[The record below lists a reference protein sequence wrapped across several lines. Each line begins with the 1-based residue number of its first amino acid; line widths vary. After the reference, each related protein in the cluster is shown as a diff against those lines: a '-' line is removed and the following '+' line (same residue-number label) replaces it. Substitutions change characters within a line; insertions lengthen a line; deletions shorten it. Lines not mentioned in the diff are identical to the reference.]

1 MIGGVP
7 GADLVL
13 GIGLLA
19 SVLCTVLPGSRFA
32 QSMGLLG
39 LGVLTTLAWLRL
51 GSVDVALAEAGIGGG
66 ILAALLVWVSVS
78 SPAQPSPDAA
88 AAPKWPWLRPVVGTL
103 SAIALIIVAAA
114 VWLRAEQSLPAWDA
128 ALTADMDLTGVEH
141 EITGVLLVFRF
152 YDTLLESAVL
162 MLTGVAVLAL
172 GQGDVGSRAGLS
184 AALSPQPAIPS
195 SLHWLIRVT
204 APVLFLVG
212 LWLLFAG
219 STDSGGAF
227 QSGAVLCAVLILL
240 RSAHVPLERLTV
252 GWLRRA
258 LVAGV
263 VVFIL
268 AALVHL
274 DAPFSFPVLL
284 AVEVLLTLGI
294 AAGLYAIYLSLE
306 NPRSENPN
314 LANPRSGNPV
324 RRAAGS

>member
-1 MIGGVP
+1 MTGGVP
-7 GADLVL
+7 AADLVL
-13 GIGLLA
+13 GAGLLA
-19 SVLCTVLPGSRFA
+19 SVLCTVLPSSRFA

-66 ILAALLVWVSVS
+66 ILAALLVWVSVG

-88 AAPKWPWLRPVVGTL
+88 TAPRWTWLRPVVGTL
-103 SAIALIIVAAA
+103 SAITLIVVAAA

-128 ALTADMDLTGVEH
+128 ALTANMGLTGVEH

-162 MLTGVAVLAL
+162 MLTAVAVLAL
-172 GQGDVGSRAGLS
+172 GHGDVGPRAGLS
-184 AALSPQPAIPS
+184 GALSPAPPIPA
-195 SLHWLIRVT
+195 SLHWLIRVF
-204 APVLFLVG
+204 APVLFLAG

-240 RSAHVPLERLTV
+240 HSAHVPLGKLTV
-252 GWLRRA
+252 SWLRPV

-268 AALVHL
+268 AALAHL
-274 DAPFSFPVLL
+274 NAPFSFPVLL
-284 AVEVLLTLGI
+284 TIEILLTLGI
-294 AAGLYAIYLSLE
+294 AAGLYAIYLCLDD
-306 NPRSENPN
+306 P
-314 LANPRSGNPV
+314 A
-324 RRAAGS
+324 RREVTT